1 LLARRCWILVTGKK
15 SLNMSQADDFVCNDT
30 LFQQIRLNL
39 AQFNVLPHVNNGLK
53 QAAVAVTIVDVFHG
67 PDLNGLSKSDHWDKN
82 AALILTR
89 RTSQLRHHSGQWA
102 LPGGHIEEGESE
114 EDAALRELQEEVGL
128 NLNRGSILGRLDDFA
143 TRSGFI
149 ITPIVIWGGS
159 GVDLRPNPAE
169 VQSVHRISIAE
180 FMRED
185 APILQPIT
193 ESKHP
198 VLLMPVGITWIAAPT
213 AALIYQFREVAILGK
228 DTRVAHYEQP
238 YFAWS

>member
-1 LLARRCWILVTGKK
+1 
-15 SLNMSQADDFVCNDT
+15 MSKANDFICNEA

-39 AQFNVLPHVNNGLK
+39 GKFKVLPRENDGLK
-53 QAAVAVTIVDVFHG
+53 QAAVAIAIVDVFHG
-67 PDLNGLSKSDHWDKN
+67 PDLNGLSKPGHWDKN

-128 NLNRGSILGRLDDFA
+128 NLNRDSILGRLDDFA

-149 ITPIVIWGGS
+149 ITPVVIWGGS
-159 GVDLRPNPAE
+159 GVDLTPNPAE
-169 VQSVHRISIAE
+169 VKSIYRIPIAE

-185 APILQPIT
+185 APY
-193 ESKHP
+193 SKKSP
-198 VLLMPVGITWIAAPT
+198 DIFSIMLTLFLL
-213 AALIYQFREVAILGK
+213 
-228 DTRVAHYEQP
+228 
-238 YFAWS
+238 

>member
-1 LLARRCWILVTGKK
+1 MARLTPSKPKRSV
-15 SLNMSQADDFVCNDT
+15 NMSQADNFVCNDA

-39 AQFNVLPHVNNGLK
+39 AKFKVLPYANNGLK
-53 QAAVAVTIVDVFHG
+53 QAAVAITIVDVFHG
-67 PDLNGLSKSDHWDKN
+67 PDLHGLSKPGHWDKN

-102 LPGGHIEEGESE
+102 LPGGRIEEGESE
-114 EDAALRELQEEVGL
+114 EDTALRELQEEVGL
-128 NLNRGSILGRLDDFA
+128 NLNRDSIIGRLDDFA

-159 GVDLRPNPAE
+159 GVNLIPNPAE
-169 VQSVHRISIAE
+169 VTSVHRIPIAE

-185 APILQPIT
+185 APILQQIP

-213 AALIYQFREVAILGK
+213 AALIYQFREAAILGK